1 MGGEQNSGAR
11 LSLRERK
18 KLLTRQA
25 LIDTAE
31 ALFAERGFDKVT
43 VAEIAD
49 AVNVAAKT
57 VFVYFPTK
65 EDLVFHGEDEVLRT
79 LLDRIRTR
87 PAGRTPLDAV
97 VDMLSQAMTAS
108 PIGAVTELERLHR
121 TVGDSAGL
129 RSRLRLMW
137 ERFELAVAA
146 ELAEET
152 GEPQYAPQPRI
163 AAAQLVMIYRTMA
176 STEVMAYVRS
186 HPKTR
191 QRKAFSDWLSV
202 AREMTGEGIGDY
214 ARRQAQVPRPDSGRH

>member
-1 MGGEQNSGAR
+1 MGGDEEDGAR

-31 ALFAERGFDKVT
+31 AMFAERGFDKVT

-49 AVNVAAKT
+49 AVNVATKT

-79 LLDRIRTR
+79 LVSRIRDR
-87 PAGRTPLDAV
+87 PTGTTPLDAV

-108 PIGAVTELERLHR
+108 PIGAVVELERLHR

-129 RSRLRLMW
+129 HSRMRLMW
-137 ERFELAVAA
+137 ERFEQAVAA
-146 ELAEET
+146 ELATET
-152 GEPQYAPQPRI
+152 GEPPHAPRPRI
-163 AAAQLVMIYRTMA
+163 AAAQLVTIYRTMA
-176 STEVMAYVRS
+176 SPEVMAYLRS
-186 HPKTR
+186 HPKSR
-191 QRKAFSDWLSV
+191 QRKAFSDWLTV
-202 AREMTGEGIGDY
+202 ARDMTGAGIGDY
-214 ARRQAQVPRPDSGRH
+214 ARRED